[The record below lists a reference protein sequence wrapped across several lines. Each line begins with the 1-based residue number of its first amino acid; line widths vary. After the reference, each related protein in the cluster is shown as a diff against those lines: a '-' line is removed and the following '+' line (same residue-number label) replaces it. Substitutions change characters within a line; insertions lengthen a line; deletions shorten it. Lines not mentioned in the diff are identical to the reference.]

1 MEVAILVV
9 HVLLALALIGLILL
23 QQGKGADA
31 GASFGSGASQTVFG
45 AAGSATF
52 LTRTTK
58 WLAIFFFST
67 SLGLAYLARVASEAQ
82 NGALVSEGP
91 APAAV
96 TGDVPAA
103 PASSPARESAFDVPA
118 ADVPAVP
125 AANLAPTDKQTGK

>member
-1 MEVAILVV
+1 MEVAILIV
-9 HVLLALALIGLILL
+9 HVLLSLALIGLILL

-82 NGALVSEGP
+82 NGALVSEVS
-91 APAAV
+91 APAAA

-103 PASSPARESAFDVPA
+103 PASSPALAVPA
-118 ADVPAVP
+118 ADVPAAP
-125 AANLAPTDKQTGK
+125 ATHSAPTDKQTGK